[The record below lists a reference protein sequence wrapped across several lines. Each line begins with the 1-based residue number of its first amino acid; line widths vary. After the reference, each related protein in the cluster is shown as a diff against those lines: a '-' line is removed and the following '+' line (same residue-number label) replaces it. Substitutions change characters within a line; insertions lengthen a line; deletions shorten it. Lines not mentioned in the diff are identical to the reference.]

1 MTATS
6 SNPKPKSRWP
16 LRSLVV
22 IVLSI
27 YMLLAAALVVLW
39 HQPAGTPLTVASVIT
54 AALALIAVTAL
65 LLSVRRLAASNQRLR
80 VERERG
86 ELMQQRM
93 RDSRHRLQLLLDRM
107 PDGVLAF
114 DSQGRIEWINPA
126 ARLIFR
132 YGMAEVVGEQVA
144 ALIPAIGSI
153 HAPVVSATAPGMV
166 DAQAPRITTRARRRD
181 GTEFTLEIA
190 LVPLSASDV
199 HAGMCVC
206 RDVTDAERVDRMKS
220 EFVSMV
226 SHELR
231 TPLTSLRGS
240 LAILADG
247 SIAGLPA
254 DALRL
259 LRLANS
265 NAERLVVLVNDI
277 LDYEKLRAGAL
288 SLELASVD
296 LGEVARRAMD
306 SLEGM
311 ARPASVQLLLR
322 GNDGN
327 TPALADPTRLTQVL
341 VNLLS
346 NAIKYSPPNGTV
358 RVTIERN
365 DERARLTVRDD
376 GPGVPAEFLP
386 RLFLPFEQAR
396 DPKYRKQGGTG
407 LGLAISRG
415 LMDMMNGAIGID
427 PPTPGR
433 GGATFWIDL
442 PLHSARP
449 STFGDLID

>member
-1 MTATS
+1 MTAAS
-6 SNPKPKSRWP
+6 STPKPKSCWL
-16 LRSLVV
+16 LRGLVV
-22 IVLSI
+22 VVFLM
-27 YMLLAAALVVLW
+27 YVLLASALVLLW
-39 HQPAGTPLTVASVIT
+39 HQPAGTPLAVTFAIT
-54 AALALIAVTAL
+54 AALALSTLIAL
-65 LLSVRRLAASNQRLR
+65 LLSVRRLAASNHRLR
-80 VERERG
+80 VEREHG
-86 ELMQQRM
+86 DLMQQGM
-93 RDSRHRLQLLLDRM
+93 RESRHRLQLLLDRM

-114 DSQGRIEWINPA
+114 DPQGRIEWINPA

-132 YGMAEVVGEQVA
+132 CSMTDAVGEPVA
-144 ALIPAIGSI
+144 TLIPAIEAI
-153 HAPVVSATAPGMV
+153 PTPVASAVAPGMV
-166 DAQAPRITTRARRRD
+166 DAQAPRITTPARRRD

-190 LVPLSASDV
+190 LVPLSVNGV
-199 HAGMCVC
+199 HPGMCVC

-247 SIAGLPA
+247 SIAGLPP
-254 DALRL
+254 DAMRL
-259 LRLANS
+259 LRLANT

-288 SLELASVD
+288 ILDLAAID
-296 LGEVARRAMD
+296 LSEVARRAIE

-311 ARPASVQLLLR
+311 ARPAGVHLLLR
-322 GNDGN
+322 GDDENA
-327 TPALADPTRLTQVL
+327 PALADPTRFTQVL
-341 VNLLS
+341 VNLIS

-396 DPKYRKQGGTG
+396 DPKQRKQGGTG

-415 LMDMMNGAIGID
+415 LIEMMNGAIGID
-427 PPTPGR
+427 PPTR
-433 GGATFWIDL
+433 GCGAAFWIDL